1 MQLYSYYYMSM
12 FISSQLIFHV
22 IATNGCY
29 PLRSHSIHRN
39 AANCMM
45 IHLRYIGLPG
55 GEGYAS
61 AHVHIIPLPVV
72 KFPCGVRRLLTR
84 F

>member
-12 FISSQLIFHV
+12 FISSQLIFSCDRYQWLLPPTV
-22 IATNGCY
+22 TFY
-29 PLRSHSIHRN
+29 TPN

-45 IHLRYIGLPG
+45 IHLRYIGQPG

-72 KFPCGVRRLLTR
+72 KFPCGVSN
-84 F
+84 